1 MNSKQAMTWELLLI
15 LGIILLL
22 TSPIG
27 DWLGS
32 IVQELTVH
40 HDMNLSFNPL
50 SKTSIISG
58 TGITHDVNQPA
69 SGGGGGGGGGGTSL
83 FNVPIVSSSGEAG
96 TIQVVAHDV
105 ASAQNNAYQG
115 GNTPTGP
122 AVSA

>member
-1 MNSKQAMTWELLLI
+1 MNKQQAMTWELLLI

-22 TSPIG
+22 TSPVG

-32 IVQELTVH
+32 IVRELTVH
-40 HDMNLSFNPL
+40 HDMNLSFNPF
-50 SKTSIISG
+50 SKTSIIGG
-58 TGITHDVNQPA
+58 TGITHGANIPA
-69 SGGGGGGGGGGTSL
+69 GGGGGGGGGGGTSL
-83 FNVPIVSSSGEAG
+83 FNVPIVNAAGEPG

-105 ASAQNNAYQG
+105 ASAQGNAYQG